1 MPRRKAGKRAERPD
15 DRDGVQAGRE
25 IMSESAQQRGPDRNA
40 ESGDPDV
47 LLVRLAVDGLDA
59 DLSLRA
65 RVANLLQVDAGV
77 RVHLN
82 GGELDVNGVHAEAQL
97 RVRLEQL
104 TRILGRALD
113 TLDANPQIIEALAR
127 TAVTTVDDVNRSAQQ
142 LAPGSMGAA
151 EVRGSARRSNG
162 VLQEFGQQVGTVG
175 AVADRAQP
183 GPGRPGPG
191 AGQPG
196 AGRPGPAQPGAGRSE
211 AGPGGP
217 GAVSGRS
224 EAALGGPG
232 AGPGRPEAGPG
243 GAGKG
248 PGGTG
253 PHAGGPGPSAGGPGS
268 QAGGPGS
275 GEKPQPESGG
285 PEGRRPEGR
294 PHEESRQAEGQ
305 RHEEPG
311 QPERDRR
318 EEPRQVEGQR
328 REESRQPEGKR
339 HEERHHPEGQRAA
352 NPGDGKR
359 PAGADRGDEG
369 PTGSSTGER
378 GNRPDQSAGPGPS
391 PSGDRDGGGGL
402 LGGAQSAAQ
411 LAEQAGETLRQAGRS
426 VWEAIQSGV
435 AQHRQQG
442 RRDE

>member
-25 IMSESAQQRGPDRNA
+25 IMSESAQQRGVDRNV

-47 LLVRLAVDGLDA
+47 LLDIPKVSVDSIRLAVDGLDA

-82 GGELDVNGVHAEAQL
+82 GGELDINGVHAEAQL

-162 VLQEFGQQVGTVG
+162 VLQEFGQQVGAVG

-183 GPGRPGPG
+183 GPVRSG
-191 AGQPG
+191 PG
-196 AGRPGPAQPGAGRSE
+196 AGRPGPDRPGRSEAGPGGQGPGGPGAGPGRSE

-217 GAVSGRS
+217 GAGSGWS
-224 EAALGGPG
+224 EATLGGPG
-232 AGPGRPEAGPG
+232 AGPGRPGAGPG
-243 GAGKG
+243 GAAKG
-248 PGGTG
+248 SGGPG

-268 QAGGPGS
+268 QAGGPGL
-275 GEKPQPESGG
+275 GEKAQPESGG
-285 PEGRRPEGR
+285 PQGGRAPEGR
-294 PHEESRQAEGQ
+294 PHEEPRRPEGQ
-305 RHEEPG
+305 RHEEPRH
-311 QPERDRR
+311 P
-318 EEPRQVEGQR
+318 EGQR
-328 REESRQPEGKR
+328 HG
-339 HEERHHPEGQRAA
+339 ERHHPEGQRPAA
-352 NPGDGKR
+352 PGDGKR
-359 PAGADRGDEG
+359 PAGADRGAEG
-369 PTGSSTGER
+369 PAGSSTGER

>member
-25 IMSESAQQRGPDRNA
+25 IMSESAQQRGPDRNV
-40 ESGDPDV
+40 ESADPDV
-47 LLVRLAVDGLDA
+47 LLDIPKVSVDSIRLAVDGLDA
-59 DLSLRA
+59 DFSLRA

-77 RVHLN
+77 RVHLS
-82 GGELDVNGVHAEAQL
+82 GGELDLNGVHAEAQL

-113 TLDANPQIIEALAR
+113 TLDNNPQIIEALAR
-127 TAVTTVDDVNRSAQQ
+127 TAATTVDDVNRSAQQ
-142 LAPGSMGAA
+142 LAPGAVGAG

-162 VLQEFGQQVGTVG
+162 VIQEFGQQVGAVG
-175 AVADRAQP
+175 PVADRAQP
-183 GPGRPGPG
+183 GTGRPGPG
-191 AGQPG
+191 PG
-196 AGRPGPAQPGAGRSE
+196 GPG

-217 GAVSGRS
+217 GS
-224 EAALGGPG
+224 GGPG
-232 AGPGRPEAGPG
+232 AGPGRPGAGPG

-248 PGGTG
+248 PGGPG

-268 QAGGPGS
+268 QAGGPGPGQKS
-275 GEKPQPESGG
+275 QPDSGG
-285 PEGRRPEGR
+285 PQGGRAPEGQ
-294 PHEESRQAEGQ
+294 PHEEPRHPEGQ
-305 RHEEPG
+305 RHEEPRHA
-311 QPERDRR
+311 EW
-318 EEPRQVEGQR
+318 QR
-328 REESRQPEGKR
+328 HG
-339 HEERHHPEGQRAA
+339 ERHHPEGQRTAG
-352 NPGDGKR
+352 PGDGKR
-359 PAGADRGDEG
+359 PAGADRGAEG
-369 PTGSSTGER
+369 PAESSTGER
-378 GNRPDQSAGPGPS
+378 GNRPDQSAGPEPS

>member
-1 MPRRKAGKRAERPD
+1 
-15 DRDGVQAGRE
+15 
-25 IMSESAQQRGPDRNA
+25 MSESAQQRGPDRNV

-47 LLVRLAVDGLDA
+47 LLDIPKVSVDSIRLAVDGLDA

-82 GGELDVNGVHAEAQL
+82 GGELDINGVHAEAQL

-113 TLDANPQIIEALAR
+113 TLDTNPQIIEALAR
-127 TAVTTVDDVNRSAQQ
+127 TAATTVDDVNRSAQQ
-142 LAPGSMGAA
+142 LAAGAA
-151 EVRGSARRSNG
+151 EVRAAARRSNG
-162 VLQEFGQQVGTVG
+162 VLQEFGQQAG
-175 AVADRAQP
+175 AAGPVADRAQP
-183 GPGRPGPG
+183 GPGRPGPD
-191 AGQPG
+191 ASQPG
-196 AGRPGPAQPGAGRSE
+196 AGRPGPGGPG

-217 GAVSGRS
+217 GAGPGGQGSGSGRL
-224 EAALGGPG
+224 EAVRGGPG
-232 AGPGRPEAGPG
+232 AGPGRPGAGPG
-243 GAGKG
+243 GERAGAGG
-248 PGGTG
+248 PG

-275 GEKPQPESGG
+275 GEKSQPESGAPQG
-285 PEGRRPEGR
+285 GRAAEGR
-294 PHEESRQAEGQ
+294 PHEEPRHAEGR
-305 RHEEPG
+305 RHG
-311 QPERDRR
+311 
-318 EEPRQVEGQR
+318 
-328 REESRQPEGKR
+328 
-339 HEERHHPEGQRAA
+339 ERHHPEGQRAA
-352 NPGDGKR
+352 APGEGKR
-359 PAGADRGDEG
+359 PAGAERDAEG
-369 PTGSSTGER
+369 PAGSSTGER

-442 RRDE
+442 HRDE